1 MSAEAEG
8 VRERRARRPGAWFL
22 LHDIDPRELGV
33 VVHQPVG
40 RRHLPVLHGE
50 DDRRRFERTGRNVPA
65 KLVQDTFEMLNLAV
79 DTYIRQQAHICDR
92 VLLYDNDARQMA
104 LAATVCGGE
113 GEAEALAV
121 AQKYLGPSPTK

>member
-1 MSAEAEG
+1 MEAG
-8 VRERRARRPGAWFL
+8 LRRQGYRVHL
-22 LHDIDPRELGV
+22 CV
-33 VVHQPVG
+33 VLASHESCMANI
-40 RRHLPVLHGE
+40 HE
-50 DDRRRFERTGRNVPA
+50 RFERTGRNVPA